1 MKKLLIL
8 ILVLSGTFTMV
19 SAEIGVKVGLSAQVG
34 SLETSAKEDST
45 DGTTEHSG
53 NEEAL
58 FATAG
63 YFIEKDF
70 KFLPVPILNRLS
82 IGYDNIVHD
91 LDIGTQSNERA
102 GGSLGAADGLDTT
115 ASHTNTV
122 NGKVDG
128 FETLYATLSITDWL
142 YVKAGTVE
150 VDVKT
155 KYSTHNRQTGRYAT
169 NHSLDGSVMGV
180 GLHHKSDNGLFFRL
194 EWNDYDIDGK
204 TVGNTGADS
213 KFSVTLN
220 DVSGSTARISIGK
233 AF

>member
-19 SAEIGVKVGLSAQVG
+19 SAEIGVKVGLSAQIG
-34 SLETSAKEDST
+34 SLETSGKETST

-91 LDIGTQSNERA
+91 LDLGTQSNERA
-102 GGSLGAADGLDTT
+102 NSLGAADGTGT
-115 ASHTNTV
+115 IGGYTNTV
-122 NGKVDG
+122 NAKVDG
-128 FETLYATLSITDWL
+128 FETLYATLTITDWL
-142 YVKAGTVE
+142 YVKAGQVE

-155 KYSTHNRQTGRYAT
+155 KYSTHNSQTGKYAT
-169 NHSLDGSVMGV
+169 NHTLDGSVFGV

-204 TVGNTGADS
+204 TVANTGTDS
-213 KFSVTLN
+213 KFSATLN
-220 DVSGSTARISIGK
+220 DVSGSTGRISIGK